1 MDVVNGFKCRDT
13 TDREYAKQ
21 GIDPANP
28 QEGPHGAAVKKEA
41 EVVAR
46 ATADAIRLSAEA
58 TASREDA
65 QAKAAALLQA
75 QTQSQSQPNNNPPP
89 APPKDKVRAAG
100 DLVDVSA

>member
-21 GIDPANP
+21 GIDPAKP
-28 QEGPHGAAVKKEA
+28 QEGAHGATIKKEA
-41 EVVAR
+41 EVVAK

-58 TASREDA
+58 TASREEA

-75 QTQSQSQPNNNPPP
+75 QAQGQQSNNTPPP
-89 APPKDKVRAAG
+89 APPKDRIRAAG

>member
-21 GIDPANP
+21 GIDPAKP
-28 QEGPHGAAVKKEA
+28 QEGAHGATVKKEA
-41 EVVAR
+41 EVVAK

-58 TASREDA
+58 TASREEA

-75 QTQSQSQPNNNPPP
+75 QTQSQSNNTPPP
-89 APPKDKVRAAG
+89 APPKDRVRPAG

>member
-21 GIDPANP
+21 GIDPAKP
-28 QEGPHGAAVKKEA
+28 QEGAHGATVKKES
-41 EVVAR
+41 EVVAK

-58 TASREDA
+58 TASREEA

-75 QTQSQSQPNNNPPP
+75 QTQSQSNNTPPP
-89 APPKDKVRAAG
+89 APPKDRVRPAG